1 MKQKGILLKVNYSN
15 NIAWNFET
23 KEGNLKYRVDKEKKF
38 NIFCTKKISIKFN
51 IKCYWRNDK
60 LTELFYSNVYKIIEI
75 ENKNGDRFLL
85 LSNFWHQLIGQK
97 TLDKQYYN

>member
-51 IKCYWRNDK
+51 IKCY
-60 LTELFYSNVYKIIEI
+60 
-75 ENKNGDRFLL
+75 
-85 LSNFWHQLIGQK
+85 
-97 TLDKQYYN
+97 

>member
-1 MKQKGILLKVNYSN
+1 MIN
-15 NIAWNFET
+15 
-23 KEGNLKYRVDKEKKF
+23 
-38 NIFCTKKISIKFN
+38 C
-51 IKCYWRNDK
+51 
-60 LTELFYSNVYKIIEI
+60 TELFYSNVYKIIEI